1 MIGITSFSHALIS
14 LLLESI
20 MIFYLSICEQYFEN
34 CYVYILSFDFED
46 SSLFILRWKTVGV
59 SYNLPFSWSQALY
72 RLGARKIA
80 LFGLGQLGCTPFE
93 MARYGTNGSSCV
105 DIINNAVQIFNNRLK
120 SLVDDLNN
128 SLSGATFIYMNTYSL
143 AAGDASSAGID

>member
-1 MIGITSFSHALIS
+1 MLNFLDLKIIFRPLQLQVAKTYSKELIMHP
-14 LLLESI
+14 LQLE
-20 MIFYLSICEQYFEN
+20 FA
-34 CYVYILSFDFED
+34 V
-46 SSLFILRWKTVGV
+46 
-59 SYNLPFSWSQALY
+59 NLDNKCQALY

-128 SLSGATFIYMNTYSL
+128 SLSGATFIYVNTYSL
-143 AAGDASSAGID
+143 AAGDASSAGI